1 MRDSVRNEVAKEKK
15 ISEELNEFQEQLK
28 MNITNYNNL
37 SVHNEQD
44 AVKLRKRYDEAV
56 KSRNERGIELIT
68 RTEEVC
74 VICERVNVQETM
86 LKNANIDLVS
96 KEEEIRFLKLQINEE
111 KRQVTLLE
119 KELPN
124 KEALDEELKMVQKHV
139 SNKNN
144 QLIEKCI

>member
-1 MRDSVRNEVAKEKK
+1 
-15 ISEELNEFQEQLK
+15 
-28 MNITNYNNL
+28 MNINNYNNL

-44 AVKLRKRYDEAV
+44 AVKLRKRYDETV

-86 LKNANIDLVS
+86 LKNANIDLQS
-96 KEEEIRFLKLQINEE
+96 KEEEIRFLKLQFNEE
-111 KRQVTLLE
+111 KRQVALLE
-119 KELPN
+119 KDLPN

-139 SNKNN
+139 IFLMFYRAVDHKFSLNN
-144 QLIEKCI
+144 S